1 MQNIQLLRDIY
12 ILSGQM
18 RPFEL
23 VFSHGD
29 VAFRDFCVIWES
41 RCLLLM
47 VVCLLSSFCLNLVP
61 PEMYK
66 SFVGNCECVLCLV
79 VSLLVCV
86 CVFSY
91 GCLMFYV
98 RNKSLGLVVISKR
111 PLVASFFFD

>member
-66 SFVGNCECVLCLV
+66 SFVGDCECVLCLV

-86 CVFSY
+86 CVFVWLSHVL
-91 GCLMFYV
+91 CE
-98 RNKSLGLVVISKR
+98 K
-111 PLVASFFFD
+111 